1 MFKTSELLL
10 VDYPKSTI
18 IQTNWKFQR
27 RRLEVVSVR
36 DLVKSPLKPEE
47 YLRRPLVHRGRWLV
61 KARDLDENQVK
72 QFYMASCRQ
81 FYRPTG
87 LRLGLYW
94 PGKQSKAPAEVLPG
108 RFACTIRDRIV
119 LAAVLA
125 KLRNTDFG
133 GFKLMV
139 TVDRRTS

>member
-10 VDYPKSTI
+10 INYPITTMVQSEW
-18 IQTNWKFQR
+18 QFR
-27 RRLEVVSVR
+27 PRRLEVIKVR
-36 DLVKSPLKPEE
+36 DLAKLPLTPAE

-61 KARDLDENQVK
+61 KARDLDADKVK
-72 QFYMASCRQ
+72 NFYLASSRE

-94 PGKQSKAPAEVLPG
+94 PDKQEQKPAEVLPG
-108 RFACTIRDRIV
+108 RFACTKRDRIM
-119 LAAVLA
+119 LAIVVA

-133 GFKLMV
+133 GFDLRI
-139 TVDRRTS
+139 TVDPRTS